1 MKTGV
6 TYNLKWERL
15 MAERQQAIIRLLMSV
30 ISSLLLVKWAFDQFM
45 PSYYE
50 KPGDFTHALLVD
62 VIPIS
67 LIAITYSLVVW
78 LLLKFKP
85 ETMRAVMA
93 VSSFCDLALITFYMR
108 NPAAELIPFYLW
120 YIFYVASV
128 AIRYGWRH
136 SMFALAGSFLTLNW
150 TLTQLSSKTPAQIL
164 PVMGFMS
171 FLLLMAFMFG
181 RISDKQFNYQASLA
195 VVNEFRADLTA
206 FATSTEIIQHLLDR
220 VRDILKTEQAWFLP
234 ANRGSDGS
242 EAPGLRSIGADPVI
256 LSTFREGGQD
266 WNVEKVLDRRIVIVS
281 NNPRSDSSL
290 PEGTAQ
296 KLEIH
301 NIAAAPLMVRSIA
314 VGVIYT
320 ANRLDRQPIPKGD
333 LQLLEL
339 MAIQTAPV
347 VENAILWERLR
358 EAVALEERARIARDL
373 HDNFLQTLAA
383 IKFHLERCKLL
394 VQKDPSRTIEGI
406 DRIHDIATKGLGEV
420 RAYLSELRMMGPE
433 PSRFKQ
439 AVEKCSSDFAGKA
452 GFEVRVDVHLPDEIM
467 PPNVA
472 LAAFQVLRE
481 LLTNV
486 EKHSN
491 ASHVEVNVR
500 SEDGRLVME
509 VEDDGD
515 GFDVETVRA
524 AKTAA
529 GHVGLVGVEERLK
542 QSHGNLTLTS
552 HPGRGTRA
560 VATLDLKD

>member
-1 MKTGV
+1 
-6 TYNLKWERL
+6 

-30 ISSLLLVKWAFDQFM
+30 VSSLLLVKWCFDQFF
-45 PSYYE
+45 PSYFE
-50 KPGDFTHALLVD
+50 TPGEFNHAFLVY

-67 LIAITYSLVVW
+67 AIAIVYSLAVW
-78 LLLKFKP
+78 LMLKLKP
-85 ETMRAVMA
+85 DTLRTVMA
-93 VSSFCDLALITFYMR
+93 VSSFCDLALITAYMT
-108 NPAAELIPFYLW
+108 NPAAGTIPFYLW

-128 AIRYGWRH
+128 ATRYGWRY
-136 SMFALAGSFLTLNW
+136 SILALAGSFLTFSW
-150 TLTQLSSKTPAQIL
+150 MLTHLSAKTPVQML
-164 PVMGFMS
+164 PVLGFMS

-256 LSTFREGGQD
+256 LSTFRESGQD
-266 WNVEKVLDRRIVIVS
+266 WNVEKVLDRRMVIVS
-281 NNPRSDSSL
+281 NNPRSDNSM
-290 PEGTAQ
+290 PEGAAR
-296 KLEIH
+296 KLEIY
-301 NIAAAPLMVRSIA
+301 NIAAAPLMVRSIP
-314 VGVIYT
+314 VGVVYT
-320 ANRLDRQPIPKGD
+320 ANRHDKQPIPKGD

-347 VENAILWERLR
+347 VENAVLWERLR
-358 EAVALEERARIARDL
+358 EAAALEERARIARDL

-420 RAYLSELRMMGPE
+420 RAYLSELRVMGPE

-439 AVEKCSSDFAGKA
+439 AVEKCSKDFASKA

-486 EKHSN
+486 EKHSK

-509 VEDDGD
+509 IEDDGD
-515 GFDVETVRA
+515 GFDVESVRA
-524 AKTAA
+524 AKAAA

-542 QSHGNLTLTS
+542 QSQGNLTLTS

-560 VATLDLKD
+560 VATLALND